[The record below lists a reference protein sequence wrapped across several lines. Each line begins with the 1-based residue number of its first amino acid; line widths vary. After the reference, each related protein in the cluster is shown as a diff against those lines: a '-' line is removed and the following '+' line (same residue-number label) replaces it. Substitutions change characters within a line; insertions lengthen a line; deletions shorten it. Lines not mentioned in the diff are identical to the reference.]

1 MSAWICSKEHFAR
14 LANGIKR
21 HEDFAYL
28 FGRQEVDPEARLL
41 ELINTL
47 IKANHYAVNC
57 RYTDRR
63 VRSFTI
69 SQETLKKFEEVVD
82 TPFQVIKLIHCLSYQ
97 CSEGDT
103 DIKFKKTFAWL
114 QKVELMLSESIIRKM
129 DGYESASWGT
139 N

>member
-1 MSAWICSKEHFAR
+1 MSAWICSPEHFAR

-21 HEDFAYL
+21 HEDFTYL

-47 IKANHYAVNC
+47 IKANHYAVNV
-57 RYTDRR
+57 RYTLRKR
-63 VRSFTI
+63 TFTI
-69 SQETLKKFEEVVD
+69 SQETLAKFDAVVD

-103 DIKFKKTFAWL
+103 DIKFKKAFAVL
-114 QKVELMLSESIIRKM
+114 QKVELMLSEAIIRKM